1 MLNKR
6 LLLLVLMALVA
17 VLGSPLAQVAWADS
31 DEGNHGRE
39 MTIAGFADVPGS
51 TLQLPLAAGASP
63 VVINVTFG
71 IPNVTI
77 AVQVTTATKVKSDFG
92 LPVTLTDGD
101 RIQVDMRVVVV
112 GTDSLLRADKIE
124 VEAFPEL
131 ELIGTAK
138 GLPAAGVTL
147 PLAAGT
153 TVDFAIA
160 LGASGVDVP
169 VRLTA
174 NTKINGHIVALHN
187 GDTLRVE
194 AAVRNNKIVV
204 TEINRSPSGP

>member
-17 VLGSPLAQVAWADS
+17 VLGSPLTQAAWADS
-31 DEGNHGRE
+31 DNDDHGRE
-39 MTIAGFADVPGS
+39 MTIAGFADVPAS

-63 VVINVTFG
+63 VIINATFG
-71 IPNVTI
+71 IPSVTI
-77 AVQVTTATKVKSDFG
+77 AVQVTTATRVKSEFG
-92 LPVTLTDGD
+92 LPVTLIDGD
-101 RIQVDMRVVVV
+101 RIQVDMRVV
-112 GTDSLLRADKIE
+112 GNLLRADKIV

-138 GLPAAGVTL
+138 NVPDGVTL
-147 PLAAGT
+147 PLAAGK
-153 TVDFAIA
+153 TVDFLIS

-174 NTKINGHIVALHN
+174 NTKIKGHIVAIHN
-187 GDTLRVE
+187 GDTLRLE
-194 AAVRNNKIVV
+194 AAVRDNKIVV

>member
-6 LLLLVLMALVA
+6 LLLLALMALMA
-17 VLGSPLAQVAWADS
+17 VLGSPLAQVVWADS
-31 DEGNHGRE
+31 NGDDHGRE
-39 MTIAGFADVPGS
+39 MAISGFADVPGS
-51 TLQLPLAAGASP
+51 TLQLPLPAGASP
-63 VVINVTFG
+63 VVINITFG
-71 IPNVTI
+71 IPSVTI
-77 AVQVTTATKVKSDFG
+77 AVQVTTATRVKPESG
-92 LPVTLTDGD
+92 LPITLTDGD
-101 RIQVDMRVVVV
+101 RIQMDMRVV
-112 GTDSLLRADKIE
+112 DKLLHADTIE

-138 GLPAAGVTL
+138 SLPAAGVSL
-147 PLAAGT
+147 PLATGT
-153 TVDFAIA
+153 TVDFNVS

-187 GDTLRVE
+187 GDTVRVE
-194 AAVRNNKIVV
+194 AAVRDNKIVV

>member
-6 LLLLVLMALVA
+6 LLLLVLMVLVA
-17 VLGSPLAQVAWADS
+17 VLGSPLAQAAWADS
-31 DEGNHGRE
+31 NGDDHGRE
-39 MTIAGFADVPGS
+39 MTLAGFADVPGS
-51 TLQLPLAAGASP
+51 TLQLPLPAGASP
-63 VVINVTFG
+63 VVINITFG

-77 AVQVTTATKVKSDFG
+77 AVQVTTATRVKPDSG
-92 LPVTLTDGD
+92 LPITLTDGD
-101 RIQVDMRVVVV
+101 RIQVDMRVV
-112 GTDSLLRADKIE
+112 GSLLHADTIE

-138 GLPAAGVTL
+138 NLPAAGVTL

-153 TVDFAIA
+153 TVDFAIS

-174 NTKINGHIVALHN
+174 NTKIKGHIVAIHN
-187 GDTLRVE
+187 GDTLRLE
-194 AAVRNNKIVV
+194 AAVRDNKIVV

>member
-6 LLLLVLMALVA
+6 LLLLALMALVA
-17 VLGSPLAQVAWADS
+17 VLGSPLTQAAWADS
-31 DEGNHGRE
+31 DEDKDHGRE
-39 MTIAGFADVPGS
+39 MTLAGFADVPGS

-71 IPNVTI
+71 IPSVTI
-77 AVQVTTATKVKSDFG
+77 PVQVTTATKVKSDFG
-92 LPVTLTDGD
+92 LPVTLIDGD
-101 RIQVDMRVVVV
+101 RIQVDMRVV
-112 GTDSLLRADKIE
+112 GNLLHADKIE

-131 ELIGTAK
+131 ELIGAAK

-147 PLAAGT
+147 PLAAGA
-153 TVDFAIA
+153 TVDFAIS

-174 NTKINGHIVALHN
+174 NTKIKGHIEAIHN
-187 GDTLRVE
+187 GDTLRLE
-194 AAVRNNKIVV
+194 AAVRDNKIVV